1 MKIVYYDLHFLLLQL
16 IKLFDNIMLFLEF
29 LKSIGL
35 SGSSESIL
43 KEIIQTRTL
52 KRSEYFIKEKSICKE
67 FAFVEKGMLKHFYN
81 TSKNEITR
89 WVSIKGNIITSF
101 ASLINKQP
109 GAENIIAI
117 TPAKL
122 SVIKIEDWEELNQFL
137 PELNIIWKTLVEQYC
152 IGLEDRIYHL
162 IAFDSKENYEFLFK
176 NYPEM
181 IKLVPS
187 KYIASILGIEPRHLS
202 RLRRGLML
210 KNRHLSLS

>member
-1 MKIVYYDLHFLLLQL
+1 
-16 IKLFDNIMLFLEF
+16 MLFLEF

-43 KEIIQTRTL
+43 QEIIQTRML

-67 FAFVEKGMLKHFYN
+67 FAFVEKGMLQHFYN
-81 TSKNEITR
+81 TPKNEITR
-89 WVSIKGNIITSF
+89 WVSIKGDIITSF

-109 GAENIIAI
+109 GAENIRAI

-122 SVIKIEDWEELNQFL
+122 SVIKIEDWERLNKVL
-137 PELNIIWKTLVEQYC
+137 PELSGIWKFLVEQYC
-152 IGLEDRIYHL
+152 AGLEDRIYRL
-162 IAFDSKENYEFLFK
+162 IAFNATENYEFLFK

-181 IKLVPS
+181 IRLVPS

-202 RLRRGLML
+202 RLKHELIL